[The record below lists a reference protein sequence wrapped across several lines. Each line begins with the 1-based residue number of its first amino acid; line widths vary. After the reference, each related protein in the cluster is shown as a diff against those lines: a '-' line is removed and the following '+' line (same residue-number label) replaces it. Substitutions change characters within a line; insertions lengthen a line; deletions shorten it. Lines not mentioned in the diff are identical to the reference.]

1 MIVFYHKLFL
11 TKNPGK
17 QQIEADIVN
26 KTPIVAPISWLMSIV
41 WDATIKMYSLTPIP
55 PTENTESMDVVIKT
69 NKIPK

>member
-1 MIVFYHKLFL
+1 M
-11 TKNPGK
+11 KNPGK

-26 KTPIVAPISWLMSIV
+26 KIPIVAPISWLISIV

-55 PTENTESMDVVIKT
+55 PTENTERMDVVIKT